1 VNIDPEMSDRSRVI
15 GFSVAYVTFI
25 LSYGLIIARFSLWG
39 LLFGWLPAAAGAV
52 VAGYVF
58 YRSPLLCLILETIF
72 VALHS
77 GREQGLTSRS
87 IRMRT
92 ALKASL
98 RLMATRTTL
107 LGLTREARLS
117 REG

>member
-15 GFSVAYVTFI
+15 GFLVAYVTFI

-72 VALHS
+72 VALS
-77 GREQGLTSRS
+77 FWP
-87 IRMRT
+87 
-92 ALKASL
+92 
-98 RLMATRTTL
+98 
-107 LGLTREARLS
+107 
-117 REG
+117 

>member
-1 VNIDPEMSDRSRVI
+1 VLRADRRAGPAVDETDEDETDEDETDNVNIDPEMGDRSRVI
-15 GFSVAYVTFI
+15 GFLVAYVTFI

-72 VALHS
+72 VALS
-77 GREQGLTSRS
+77 FWP
-87 IRMRT
+87 
-92 ALKASL
+92 
-98 RLMATRTTL
+98 
-107 LGLTREARLS
+107 
-117 REG
+117 